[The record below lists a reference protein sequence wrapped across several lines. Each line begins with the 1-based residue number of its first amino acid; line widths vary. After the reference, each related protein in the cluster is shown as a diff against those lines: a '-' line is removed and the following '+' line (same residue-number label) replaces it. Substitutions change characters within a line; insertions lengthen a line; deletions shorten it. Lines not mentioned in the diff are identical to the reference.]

1 MQHDAHVSLTMLC
14 HGLTFSKK
22 QHAKRWSRVTKCSK
36 QNSSYRVSVLSG
48 SLEISARLKS
58 ADDLELL
65 VRVLEANKALFTKAD
80 KLEPQILADADRPA
94 TKLST
99 TQSETQ
105 ALVNSDRP
113 KAKTKANGS
122 ARKFLTEVDQSAPE
136 ILTLT

>member
-1 MQHDAHVSLTMLC
+1 MLE
-14 HGLTFSKK
+14 TE
-22 QHAKRWSRVTKCSK
+22 
-36 QNSSYRVSVLSG
+36 SSYRVSVLSG

-65 VRVLEANKALFTKAD
+65 V
-80 KLEPQILADADRPA
+80 EPQILADADRPA

>member
-1 MQHDAHVSLTMLC
+1 MLE
-14 HGLTFSKK
+14 TE
-22 QHAKRWSRVTKCSK
+22 
-36 QNSSYRVSVLSG
+36 SSYRVSVLSG

-65 VRVLEANKALFTKAD
+65 VAPGRTTLPRPD